1 MEKLTKFQK
10 DLIIDL
16 VIGKSIHEIES
27 NNIKKARILYDQ
39 WHLNTVNENA
49 ITIQELQD
57 CYKYDDF
64 LKEIIEM
71 VIDDQTP

>member
-16 VIGKSIHEIES
+16 IIGKSIQEIES
-27 NNIKKARILYDQ
+27 NNVKKSRILFDQ
-39 WHLNTVNENA
+39 WHLDKNS
-49 ITIQELQD
+49 IDKQELQY
-57 CYKYDDF
+57 CYDYDDF